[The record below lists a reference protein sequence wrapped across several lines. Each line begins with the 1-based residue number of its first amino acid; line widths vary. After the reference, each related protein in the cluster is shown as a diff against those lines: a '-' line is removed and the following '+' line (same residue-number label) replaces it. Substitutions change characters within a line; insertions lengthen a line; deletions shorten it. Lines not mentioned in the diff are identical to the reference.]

1 MVNERTKTA
10 ESIDTVHIH
19 THTPCSYKQNKS
31 EVWRESYNLKSE
43 KGSITIFVLTTMLVV
58 LGVIFINFF
67 TLMNKNN
74 AQLAEIEKIQE
85 EYNKT
90 ADMGTMEELYNSL
103 ITGLST
109 GEGVI
114 EVLEGEKVQLPEPE
128 ITGEVGEI
136 TYSTTSSA
144 ITVDSKTGEVTGVDG
159 GAEKEEATVVA
170 KESNGEASCEYK
182 IEVKVWYGEGT
193 EESPYQISNK
203 RDLEKLDE
211 KVEKVA
217 SKGEEY
223 RYTGKKF
230 QQTTNIDLENGSIM
244 IGQEGSEEET
254 IAFNGEYDGNNKEIN
269 NLKIENNEIV
279 IGFFTTVGEE
289 GNIKNLTIGSGN
301 INITNSTELKSG
313 GHGSLIGINYGSV
326 ENCTNKIET
335 KFGANHDHCGGLIGI
350 NKVNALIKKCYNY
363 GKVTKSETNGKK
375 EYNNNIGGIVGS
387 NVGLVDNCQNYG
399 EIISD
404 SLYATGGIAGWN
416 KGGTVQNSINNGNIQ
431 FSGESLF
438 GGIIGT
444 NENGAIVRKCTNYG
458 NLKSDTA
465 LLVGGI
471 VGINR
476 YTNSIITECKN
487 YGSVFAE
494 NKWEIGGIVG
504 QVYQN
509 ASVEKS
515 ANYGFI
521 KADYTTGGIAGT
533 LRENSKINLCV
544 NYGNVLGV
552 GTQDDDFDI
561 GGICGY
567 VEKNTTIEDCYN
579 KDAVIRGN
587 DSIGGI
593 AGANNGTINRC
604 YNTGNSTSTRTTI
617 GVGGIV
623 GINQATGVVNNSY
636 TQTGKDAKIIG
647 NDVGSRN
654 NVSFKEYSEM
664 ISDSFVNTLG
674 TANWK
679 KGGTTPILTWQE
691 DEEYTGEIEEGVYM
705 LYTALS
711 PTNKVMDIANGETA
725 NGTNVQ
731 LYDMNYSQAQKFRI
745 SKTGKAGTYSII
757 NVNSGKSL
765 DVQNGSTANAANL
778 QIYEPN
784 GTTSQIWKIIDCKN
798 GYYAIQSL
806 LGSYIHVDSGQ
817 TANGTNIH
825 MWNSADTT
833 NKNCQWMLK
842 KAIE

>member
-1 MVNERTKTA
+1 MLYT
-10 ESIDTVHIH
+10 H

-31 EVWRESYNLKSE
+31 EVWKESYSLKSE

-170 KESNGEASCEYK
+170 KESNGGASCEYK

-230 QQTTNIDLENGSIM
+230 KQTTNIDLENGSIM
-244 IGQEGSEEET
+244 IGQEGNGEET
-254 IAFNGEYDGNNKEIN
+254 IGFNGEYDGNNKEIN
-269 NLKIENNEIV
+269 NLNIEENRKSVALFVTN
-279 IGFFTTVGEE
+279 GEE
-289 GNIKNLTIGSGN
+289 GIVKNLTVGGKVKISGTGTELWNQSGIVSTNFGKIDNCTNNVEVESDSNGIGGIAGVN
-301 INITNSTELKSG
+301 NETGEITNCTNNAKILSRG
-313 GHGSLIGINYGSV
+313 GNVAGIVNNNKGLV
-326 ENCTNKIET
+326 ENCTNNAEV
-335 KFGANHDHCGGLIGI
+335 I
-350 NKVNALIKKCYNY
+350 NEGDNTV
-363 GKVTKSETNGKK
+363 
-375 EYNNNIGGIVGS
+375 GGITGDNWTKTGVVRNCVNNGHIISRGSEKGS
-387 NVGLVDNCQNYG
+387 NVGGVVGSNN
-399 EIISD
+399 
-404 SLYATGGIAGWN
+404 N
-416 KGGTVQNSINNGNIQ
+416 GGTV
-431 FSGESLF
+431 ESCF
-438 GGIIGT
+438 
-444 NENGAIVRKCTNYG
+444 NYG
-458 NLKSDTA
+458 KIDTPTRKG
-465 LLVGGI
+465 VGGI
-471 VGINR
+471 VGWA
-476 YTNSIITECKN
+476 YTNTTENLETVIQKCAN
-487 YGSVFAE
+487 YGFVYGKSMV
-494 NKWEIGGIVG
+494 GGIVG
-504 QVYQN
+504 H
-509 ASVEKS
+509 
-515 ANYGFI
+515 
-521 KADYTTGGIAGT
+521 AGDG
-533 LRENSKINLCV
+533 NIIVKLCA
-544 NYGNVLGV
+544 NYGNVLGT
-552 GTQDDDFDI
+552 GTSIGYDGTGDFDF
-561 GGICGY
+561 GGVVGLLSNNSIL
-567 VEKNTTIEDCYN
+567 EDSYN
-579 KDAVIRGN
+579 KDAAVRGN
-587 DSIGGI
+587 THAGGI
-593 AGANNGTINRC
+593 VGGSFGIIRNC
-604 YNTGNSTSTRTTI
+604 YNTGNVTSYNKQENDLNL
-617 GVGGIV
+617 G
-623 GINQATGVVNNSY
+623 GVVGYCVESGKIYNSY
-636 TQTGKDAKIIG
+636 TQTGKDDKIIG
-647 NDVGSRN
+647 YDVGEKT

-691 DEEYTGEIEEGVYM
+691 DEEYTREIEEGVYM

-711 PTNKVMDIANGETA
+711 PTNKVMDIANGETV

-765 DVQNGSTANAANL
+765 DVQNGSTADGANL

-784 GTTSQIWKIIDCKN
+784 GTTSQIWKIIDYKN

-806 LGSYIHVDSGQ
+806 LGSYIHVKDGQ